1 MPTRIPV
8 ERQGGQGWLSPHSF
22 PIQTVRLPPLPA
34 QVHLHLPRLLQHL
47 QPLGLLKL
55 RLGGQQDGPL
65 PGREDTGVPER
76 SHSRSHHSASAGL
89 LHALTHVPKSLT
101 LFSGKPTGGDAPREP
116 GVPGNLLC
124 FCGAQAKRRALLTWK
139 SWWEIFMA

>member
-1 MPTRIPV
+1 MYTSIPI
-8 ERQGGQGWLSPHSF
+8 ERQGGQGWPQPILF
-22 PIQTVRLPPLPA
+22 PLPDPQAAPLPA

-55 RLGGQQDGPL
+55 RLGSQQDGPL
-65 PGREDTGVPER
+65 PGREDPGAPGR
-76 SHSRSHHSASAGL
+76 SHPTCHHSASAGL
-89 LHALTHVPKSLT
+89 LCVLTHVPKSLT
-101 LFSGKPTGGDAPREP
+101 LFSGQPTGGDAPGEP

-124 FCGAQAKRRALLTWK
+124 PCGAQPKRRASLTWK